1 MKITINGNNIING
14 RIGGGGYSSVELKKV
29 NETKRNKAEGISKI
43 KVESDCANVTVST
56 INSTDAKGPYYG
68 EAYVEAHYFGEVY
81 TDGKPELK
89 VTTTGDEISITV
101 KNKGNIVN
109 GSLELNVRIPQRV
122 FRSISVK
129 TRNGSVGI
137 CKDVETKWLRIDSQN
152 GRIVS
157 EATFEEITAKS
168 MNGSIDICT
177 RAKNDI
183 EVNASSMN
191 GSVFVELENIGSCN
205 FSTSSMNGTVRNKNH
220 STGSYKAT
228 GEISSMN
235 GDVKIW

>member
-1 MKITINGNNIING
+1 MKITINGNDIING
-14 RIGGGGYSSVELKKV
+14 RIIGGGYSSAERKIVKEVKQI
-29 NETKRNKAEGISKI
+29 KAGRINKI

-56 INSTDAKGPYYG
+56 INSTDAKEPYYG
-68 EAYVEAHYFGEVY
+68 ESYVEAHYFGETY
-81 TDGKPELK
+81 TDGKPELNA
-89 VTTTGDEISITV
+89 TTSGDELIITAT
-101 KNKGNIVN
+101 NKAHVFN
-109 GSLELNVRIPQRV
+109 GSLKLNVRIPQRV
-122 FRSISVK
+122 FRSILVK
-129 TRNGSVGI
+129 SQNGSVGI
-137 CKDVETKWLRIDSQN
+137 CKEVEAKQLKISSQN
-152 GRIVS
+152 GRIIS

-191 GSVFVELENIGSCN
+191 GSVFVELENIDSCN
-205 FSTSSMNGTVRNKNH
+205 ILTSSMNGTVRNKNH
-220 STGSYKAT
+220 STGKYKAT

>member
-1 MKITINGNNIING
+1 MKITINGNDITNG
-14 RIGGGGYSSVELKKV
+14 RIVGGGYSSAEFKKV
-29 NETKRNKAEGISKI
+29 DETKRNKAEGISKI

-56 INSTDAKGPYYG
+56 INSTDAKEPYYG
-68 EAYVEAHYFGEVY
+68 EAYVEAHYFGEAY
-81 TDGKPELK
+81 TDGKPELN
-89 VTTTGDEISITV
+89 VTTSGDELIITATTKAHV
-101 KNKGNIVN
+101 VN
-109 GSLELNVRIPQRV
+109 GSLKLNVRISPRV

-129 TRNGSVGI
+129 SQNGSVGI
-137 CKDVETKWLRIDSQN
+137 CKEVEAKRLRIDSQN
-152 GRIVS
+152 GRIIS
-157 EATFEEITAKS
+157 EATFEEISAKS

-205 FSTSSMNGTVRNKNH
+205 FSTSSMNGTVRNKKH
-220 STGSYKAT
+220 STGRYKAT

>member
-1 MKITINGNNIING
+1 M
-14 RIGGGGYSSVELKKV
+14 
-29 NETKRNKAEGISKI
+29 
-43 KVESDCANVTVST
+43 
-56 INSTDAKGPYYG
+56 
-68 EAYVEAHYFGEVY
+68 
-81 TDGKPELK
+81 
-89 VTTTGDEISITV
+89 
-101 KNKGNIVN
+101 
-109 GSLELNVRIPQRV
+109 
-122 FRSISVK
+122 
-129 TRNGSVGI
+129 
-137 CKDVETKWLRIDSQN
+137 LRIDSQN

-205 FSTSSMNGTVRNKNH
+205 FSTSSMNDALSQSKNH